1 MNKIIHGDC
10 IEEMKKLENNSV
22 DLVVTSPPYNV
33 GIDYD
38 SWDDSKEFK
47 EHKLF
52 IYKWL
57 NEVFKVLKEDGRIAL
72 NIPYEINI
80 KENGGRIFLV
90 AEYWKIMKE
99 IGFKFAGVVDL
110 IESQPHRVK
119 LTAWGSWLS
128 PSAPYIYNPKECVI
142 IAYKK
147 EWKKRIKGKSYFNE
161 NNKKEFQELVYGMWK
176 YRAETKGLTKANF
189 SLDIPEKS
197 LKILSYEKNLVLDP
211 FMGSGTTGVACA
223 KLNRDFIGIDIS
235 EECCNISKIR
245 IKPLLE
251 QQKLK

>member
-1 MNKIIHGDC
+1 
-10 IEEMKKLENNSV
+10 
-22 DLVVTSPPYNV
+22 
-33 GIDYD
+33 
-38 SWDDSKEFK
+38 
-47 EHKLF
+47 
-52 IYKWL
+52 
-57 NEVFKVLKEDGRIAL
+57 
-72 NIPYEINI
+72 
-80 KENGGRIFLV
+80 
-90 AEYWKIMKE
+90 
-99 IGFKFAGVVDL
+99 
-110 IESQPHRVK
+110 
-119 LTAWGSWLS
+119 
-128 PSAPYIYNPKECVI
+128 
-142 IAYKK
+142 
-147 EWKKRIKGKSYFNE
+147 
-161 NNKKEFQELVYGMWK
+161 MWK